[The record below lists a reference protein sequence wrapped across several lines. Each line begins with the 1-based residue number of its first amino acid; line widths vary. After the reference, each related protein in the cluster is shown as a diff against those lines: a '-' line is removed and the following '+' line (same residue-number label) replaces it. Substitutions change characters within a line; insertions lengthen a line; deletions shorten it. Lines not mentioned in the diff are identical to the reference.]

1 MSKRPD
7 CCKDCIHS
15 FTGHCYGCAAFDP
28 TDEAWVKENDKKQ
41 ADLAAEAAEEMNRR
55 LKFINEQY
63 EEAEKTRARIEQK
76 EKLRKILGWTNA
88 DFEKW
93 IDSGSEEDFEI
104 WLKSLHIE
112 DENAD

>member
-1 MSKRPD
+1 MYRREN
-7 CCKDCIHS
+7 CKDCLS
-15 FTGHCYGCAAFDP
+15 YFTGNCYGCGVFDP

-41 ADLAAEAAEEMNRR
+41 AALIAEATEDMNRR

-63 EEAEKTRARIEQK
+63 QEAEKTRARIKQK
-76 EKLRKILGWTNA
+76 EKLRNSLGWTNA

-93 IDSGSEEDFEI
+93 MESGSEEDFEI

>member
-1 MSKRPD
+1 MYRNE
-7 CCKDCIHS
+7 CCKDCLS
-15 FTGHCYGCAAFDP
+15 NFTGNCYGCGNFDP
-28 TDEAWVKENDKKQ
+28 TDEAWVKENDRKQ
-41 ADLAAEAAEEMNRR
+41 ANLMAEAAEDMNRR

-63 EEAEKTRARIEQK
+63 EEAEKARARIKQK
-76 EKLRKILGWTNA
+76 EQLRKSLGWTNS

-93 IDSGSEEDFEI
+93 MESGSEEDFET